1 MKLDKYTVGKRY
13 GKALFELAV
22 ERDKEQEIYQELMT
36 LRSIYQEIPDLGFI
50 LSDARLEPYEKDII
64 FKEVVQAFDGIFA
77 DFLRVVYDYHRM
89 DDIPLIIDEYEHR
102 MNEHHQTVLG
112 RVVTAIPLQSDQL
125 LKIEQAVSKEMGY
138 AKAFLVNEIDPE
150 VIGGFFVEA
159 NHQVMDGTVRTQIK
173 KLYQNLVVE

>member
-13 GKALFELAV
+13 GKALFELAI
-22 ERDKEQEIYQELMT
+22 EQNKEQEIYQDLMI

-50 LSDARLEPYEKDII
+50 LSDARLEPYEKDTI
-64 FKEVVQAFDGIFA
+64 FQEVVQAFTGIFA

-102 MNEHHQTVLG
+102 MNEHHQTILG
-112 RVVTAIPLQSDQL
+112 RVVTAIPLSSDQL
-125 LKIEQAVSKEMGY
+125 LKIEQAVSKKMGY
-138 AKAFLVNEIDPE
+138 AKAFLVNEVDPE

-159 NHQVMDGTVRTQIK
+159 NHQIMDGTVRTQIK